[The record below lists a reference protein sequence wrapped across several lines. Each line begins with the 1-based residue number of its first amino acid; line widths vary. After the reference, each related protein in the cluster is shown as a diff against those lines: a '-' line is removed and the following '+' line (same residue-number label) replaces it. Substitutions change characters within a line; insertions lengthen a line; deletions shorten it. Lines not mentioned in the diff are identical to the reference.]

1 MRISDWS
8 SDVCSSDRDRIGIE
22 HVLGERSLV
31 PEDCIHMTVVV
42 GRDQSACAPCRSRD
56 QAELALAATAIGRG
70 TCPISRRYTVK
81 VALGDDVGYARDGIR
96 TVYGR
101 CAIGDPLDPVHGSER
116 ETDKQ
121 PC

>member
-1 MRISDWS
+1 
-8 SDVCSSDRDRIGIE
+8 
-22 HVLGERSLV
+22 
-31 PEDCIHMTVVV
+31 MTVVV

-101 CAIGDPLDPVHGSER
+101 CAIGDQFDTVQRCDREHRNGHCVQESTIEQPAAVQQRKRGDRTEATESEWGPG
-116 ETDKQ
+116 DDV
-121 PC
+121 